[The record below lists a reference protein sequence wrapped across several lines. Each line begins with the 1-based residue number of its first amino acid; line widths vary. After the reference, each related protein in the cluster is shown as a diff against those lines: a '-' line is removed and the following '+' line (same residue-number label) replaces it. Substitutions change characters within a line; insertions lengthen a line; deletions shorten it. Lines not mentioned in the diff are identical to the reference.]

1 LKKASAFRRV
11 APANGALILLHKPRV
26 NAVLMMHVHA
36 GQQPQFIALRERHQT
51 NTAAQARVNVG
62 KTQALLCSKEGG
74 THAPA
79 LRVFAGGTRI
89 NVFGLYEGGTVV
101 V

>member
-1 LKKASAFRRV
+1 
-11 APANGALILLHKPRV
+11 
-26 NAVLMMHVHA
+26 MMHVHA
-36 GQQPQFIALRERHQT
+36 GQQPQLIALRERRQT
-51 NTAAQARVNVG
+51 NTAEQEKYRHYFAG
-62 KTQALLCSKEGG
+62 KEGG

-89 NVFGLYEGGTVV
+89 NVFGLYESGTVV